1 MGKNT
6 SIGIFRKVLFL
17 KVNYSAHGNN
27 AIMTQNLTSKK
38 TASILTILVAVFLF
52 IFTGCKDKGYDP
64 IPEEKELSEK
74 NFLQRGEYLVN
85 SIGCMDCH
93 SPKKMGE
100 KGPEVIAELH
110 LSGYPSNRELPKIDT
125 ANLKNGWMLMNQDL
139 TAAVG
144 PWGVSFASN
153 ITSDDTGIG
162 NWSLEQFKISLTKG
176 KFKGLENG
184 RDLLPPMPWQNFAN
198 LTNEDLKA
206 IYTYLQSTKPV
217 KNVVP
222 APIPPAEIA
231 NLEL

>member
-1 MGKNT
+1 M
-6 SIGIFRKVLFL
+6 
-17 KVNYSAHGNN
+17 
-27 AIMTQNLTSKK
+27 KK
-38 TASILTILVAVFLF
+38 ILTLKISGSIPTILTTVFLLIF
-52 IFTGCKDKGYDP
+52 IGCKEKEYDP
-64 IPEEKELSEK
+64 IPEEKELSGK
-74 NFLQRGEYLVN
+74 DYQQRGEYLVK

-100 KGPEVIAELH
+100 KGPEVMTELH

-162 NWSLEQFKISLTKG
+162 NWSLEQFKTALTKG

-198 LTNEDLKA
+198 LTNEDLRA

-217 KNVVP
+217 NNVVP
-222 APIPPAEIA
+222 NPIPPAEIS
-231 NLEL
+231 NLEI